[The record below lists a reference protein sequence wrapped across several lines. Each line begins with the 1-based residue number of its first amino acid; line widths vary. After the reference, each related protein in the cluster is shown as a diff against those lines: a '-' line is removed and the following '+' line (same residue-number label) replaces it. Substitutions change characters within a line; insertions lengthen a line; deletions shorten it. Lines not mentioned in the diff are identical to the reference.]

1 MRASAKA
8 LARFGG
14 IGMLQERCE
23 RFVAGIHTEEDLVII
38 IRSLQSMWSR
48 ILEKPVVLRL
58 LDGQIAIETPC
69 KTPSFQ
75 SKISMSAALRT
86 KRLIGVQEKEI
97 YYQAIG
103 RLDHMFRKLT
113 PRQMEV
119 LYWRLIDHSRKDG
132 KPVSNRELAAFLGID
147 ESAFRRHLRRIWEKF
162 DGNPVYLSNYVLI
175 TLDFAELE

>member
-1 MRASAKA
+1 
-8 LARFGG
+8 
-14 IGMLQERCE
+14 MLQERCE

-48 ILEKPVVLRL
+48 ILERPVALGL
-58 LDGQIAIETPC
+58 SDGQITIDTPC

-97 YYQAIG
+97 YYRAIG
-103 RLDHMFRKLT
+103 LLDHMFRKLT

-132 KPVSNRELAAFLGID
+132 KPPSNREIASFLNID
-147 ESAFRRHLRRIWEKF
+147 ESALRRHLRRAWERLGG
-162 DGNPVYLSNYVLI
+162 DPVYLSNYVVFS
-175 TLDFAELE
+175 LDSD